1 MPITFN
7 CPSCQASLTLSDAA
21 AGRRGKCPHCKAELV
36 VPSPGVTAAPPP
48 FTAAPPPPPPPPPLP
63 EMGYDEP
70 ALSAGPS
77 GNGQPHRGPL
87 VLTLGIIGDVLLL
100 SAPFALCC
108 PFVFWLPL
116 LVGLGLCVTALL
128 LGRTDLAR
136 IQAGE
141 MDPAGRGMTMGGFIC
156 GVVGTVL
163 HAILLLL
170 TIAWLLFVMFSSSGS
185 NRTNRFTGFQPVPA
199 TFRAID

>member
-1 MPITFN
+1 
-7 CPSCQASLTLSDAA
+7 
-21 AGRRGKCPHCKAELV
+21 
-36 VPSPGVTAAPPP
+36 
-48 FTAAPPPPPPPPPLP
+48 
-63 EMGYDEP
+63 MGYDEP
-70 ALSAGPS
+70 APLAGQS
-77 GNGQPHRGPL
+77 GRGQPHRGAL

-100 SAPFALCC
+100 SAPFAFCC

-116 LVGLGLCVTALL
+116 LAGLGLCVTALL

-156 GVVGTVL
+156 GVIGTVL

-170 TIAWLLFVMFSSSGS
+170 TLAWLLFIVLSPSTVNTN
-185 NRTNRFTGFQPVPA
+185 NRITGFQPPA

>member
-21 AGRRGKCPHCKAELV
+21 AGRRGKCPHCKAELI

-63 EMGYDEP
+63 EMGYNEP
-70 ALSAGPS
+70 QPDSGPPS
-77 GNGQPHRGPL
+77 HGGPHRGPL

-100 SAPFALCC
+100 ATPLAFCC
-108 PFVFWLPL
+108 PFVGWLPIL
-116 LVGLGLCVTALL
+116 AGLGLCVTALL
-128 LGRTDLAR
+128 LGRTDLAK

-156 GVVGTVL
+156 GVIGTVL

-170 TIAWLLFVMFSSSGS
+170 TLVWLLFILLSPSTV
-185 NRTNRFTGFQPVPA
+185 NTNNRFTGFQPPA